1 MNGTCSLVD
10 GEMPI
15 VDEEGLRALLDAE
28 KIGALTLDTSIFD
41 EKKLQLTSN
50 PLQAIAGLKGKP
62 VSFILSGTVAQE
74 VRDHVEAAAREALQ
88 GARREIGKAL
98 FAFGTEKPTRD
109 ELIDQITGGLSI
121 SQTAE
126 KRFGDFVTNTGCEIL
141 DDTALV
147 DVATLFGAY
156 FGRRPPFGPGKK
168 KSEFP
173 DALGLNSLEKTALT
187 RGISILVVSKDSDW
201 TAFCKDSGVLYVV
214 PEIEKALDLI
224 SKAPLGVRKAIR
236 TWAGENGDGREQMY
250 STIERSVERVTFSVN
265 GQATH
270 GELEAMAWAGKL
282 TDVDWCDDQDIDV
295 IEIEHV
301 EQHHFRATIS
311 LPLRLTIEVPIELNF
326 SIWDSIDRESVGIS
340 GRSIEVEEE
349 IDVRATFTLD
359 IYDAGTED
367 EVVDRDD
374 GDIDVSYHE
383 IDLGEVDVFEHDD
396 YDYDDRE

>member
-1 MNGTCSLVD
+1 
-10 GEMPI
+10 MPI
-15 VDEEGLRALLDAE
+15 VDDEELRALLDAE

-62 VSFILSGTVAQE
+62 VSFVLSGTVAQE
-74 VRDHVEAAAREALQ
+74 VRGHIEAAAREALQ
-88 GARREIGKAL
+88 AARKEIGKAL
-98 FAFGTEKPTRD
+98 FAFGTENPTRD
-109 ELIDQITGGLSI
+109 ELIDQITGGLTI
-121 SQTAE
+121 SETAE
-126 KRFGDFVTNTGCEIL
+126 KRFGDFVTVTGCEVL
-141 DDTALV
+141 DDSALV

-156 FGRRPPFGPGKK
+156 FDQRPPFGPGKK

-173 DALGLNSLEKTALT
+173 DALALNALEKTALT
-187 RGISILVVSKDSDW
+187 RGTSILVVSKDSDW
-201 TAFCKDSGVLYVV
+201 TAFCRDSKELFLV

-224 SKAPLGVRKAIR
+224 SKAPLGVRNAIKN
-236 TWAGENGDGREQMY
+236 WAGENGDGRAQMF
-250 STIERSVERVTFSVN
+250 STIERSAERVTFSVN

-282 TDVDWCDDQDIDV
+282 THVEWCDEKDIDV

-301 EQHHFRATIS
+301 ANDHFKATIS
-311 LPLRLTIEVPIELNF
+311 LPLWLKITVPIELNF

-359 IYDAGTED
+359 VYDAGTAD
-367 EVVDRDD
+367 EVVDCDD
-374 GDIDVSYHE
+374 GDIDVSHHE
-383 IDLGEVDVFEHDD
+383 IDLGEVDVFDHDD